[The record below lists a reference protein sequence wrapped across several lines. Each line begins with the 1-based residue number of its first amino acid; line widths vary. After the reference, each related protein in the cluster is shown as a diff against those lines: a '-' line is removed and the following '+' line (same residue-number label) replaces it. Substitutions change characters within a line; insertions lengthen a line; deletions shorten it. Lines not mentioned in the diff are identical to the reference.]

1 MNVKHSRSLSN
12 SNNGDRSATLRGMP
26 ARPATVARLRPYAAT
41 IFAEMTELA
50 VRYEAVNL
58 GQGFPDT
65 DGPAGML
72 EVARQAIADGVNQ
85 YPPGRGMPVLRRA
98 IAADRARR
106 YGTEYDP
113 DTEVLV
119 TVGATEAISA
129 AMLGLVEPGDE
140 VVLIEPYY
148 DSYAAAVA
156 LAGAQR
162 RTARLV
168 ADGDRFVLDLDSLR
182 AAITPRTRMLV
193 VNSPHNPTGTVL
205 DRTDLTAVAEL
216 ACEHDLIVLTD
227 EVYEHLVYDGN
238 EHISLAT
245 LPGMAERTVV
255 VSSAAKTFSVTGW
268 KIGWACGPAYL
279 IDGVLAAKQFLTFVG
294 GGPFQPAIAH
304 ALTNELDWVAWL
316 RDVLSDKRLRLS
328 AALANAGFGVKASGG
343 GYFVCADLTPTGRAD
358 GLEFCREIPASIGV
372 AAVPVS
378 VFADDKPAWNHLVR
392 FTFCKRDEIL
402 DEGVRRLRAGVA
414 TSGKR

>member
-1 MNVKHSRSLSN
+1 MLS
-12 SNNGDRSATLRGMP
+12 
-26 ARPATVARLRPYAAT
+26 RPATVARLRPFAST

-50 VRYEAVNL
+50 VRHNAVNL

-72 EVARQAIADGVNQ
+72 EVARRAIADGLNQ

-98 IAADRARR
+98 VADDRARR
-106 YGTEYDP
+106 YGTQYDP
-113 DTEVLV
+113 DTQVLV

-129 AMLGLVEPGDE
+129 AMLGLVEPGRE

-148 DSYAAAVA
+148 DSYAASVA
-156 LAGAQR
+156 LAGARR

-168 ADGDRFVLDLDSLR
+168 ADGDGFVLDLDSLR
-182 AAITPRTRMLV
+182 AAITPATRMLV
-193 VNSPHNPTGTVL
+193 VNSPHNPTGTIL
-205 DRTDLTAVAEL
+205 DRADLTAIAEI
-216 ACEHDLIVLTD
+216 ACEHDLLVLTD
-227 EVYEHLVYDGN
+227 EVYEHLVYDGA

-268 KIGWACGPAYL
+268 KTGWACGPANL
-279 IDGVLAAKQFLTFVG
+279 IDGVLAAKQFMTFVA
-294 GGPFQPAIAH
+294 GGPFQPAVAH
-304 ALTNELDWVAWL
+304 ALNNELGWVAGL
-316 RDVLSDKRLRLS
+316 RDTLSEKRLRLS
-328 AALANAGFGVKASGG
+328 VALAETGFAVKASAG
-343 GYFVCADLTPTGRAD
+343 GYFVCADITPMGASD
-358 GLEFCREIPASIGV
+358 GLAFCRQLPERIGV

-378 VFADDKPAWNHLVR
+378 VFADDTEAWKRLVR

-402 DEGVRRLRAGVA
+402 DEGVRRLRAGERV
-414 TSGKR
+414 S